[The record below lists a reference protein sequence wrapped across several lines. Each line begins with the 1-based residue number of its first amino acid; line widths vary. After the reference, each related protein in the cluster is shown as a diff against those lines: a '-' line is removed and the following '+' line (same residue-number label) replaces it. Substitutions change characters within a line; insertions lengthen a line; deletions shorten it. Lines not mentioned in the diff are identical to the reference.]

1 MKVKLINISIN
12 SGISDSLINKVSIGN
27 KIAFDELYEKTK
39 KIVFGIALSIT
50 KSPSDADDITQEV
63 YIKILEKSE
72 SYINNGKPLAW
83 IYAIARN
90 QSISLIRKD
99 KKTDEVDRLEDDIRF
114 SSIDNE
120 IDKLILKSALEIL
133 SGLELQ
139 IVMLHNSGLKHKEI
153 ANMLDIPLSTI
164 LSKYNRS
171 LIKMRKF
178 LENK

>member
-1 MKVKLINISIN
+1 MGLINLSLN

-27 KIAFDELYEKTK
+27 KKAFDELYEKTK
-39 KIVFGIALSIT
+39 KIVFSISLSIT
-50 KSPSDADDITQEV
+50 KSPSDAEDITQEV
-63 YIKILEKSE
+63 YIKILEKPG
-72 SYINNGKPLAW
+72 SYQSNGKPLAW

-90 QSISLIRKD
+90 QSISLIRKN
-99 KKTDEVDRLEDDIRF
+99 KNTDEVDRLEDDIRF
-114 SSIDNE
+114 SSVDNG

-133 SGLELQ
+133 SEEELQ

-153 ANMLDIPLSTI
+153 ASMLDKQLSTI

>member
-1 MKVKLINISIN
+1 MGLINLSIN
-12 SGISDSLINKVSIGN
+12 SRISDSLINKVSIGN
-27 KIAFDELYEKTK
+27 KKAFDELYEKTK
-39 KIVFGIALSIT
+39 KVVFGIALSIT
-50 KSPSDADDITQEV
+50 KSPSDAEDIQQEV
-63 YIKILEKSE
+63 YIKILEKSGAYQ
-72 SYINNGKPLAW
+72 SNGKPLAW

-90 QSISLIRKD
+90 QSISLIRKN
-99 KKTDEVDRLEDDIRF
+99 KKTDEIDRLEDDVRF
-114 SSIDNE
+114 SIIENN

-133 SGLELQ
+133 SEEELQ

-153 ANMLDIPLSTI
+153 AKMLDIQLSTI

>member
-1 MKVKLINISIN
+1 MKLINLSIN
-12 SGISDSLINKVSIGN
+12 SGINDSLINKIAKGN
-27 KIAFDELYEKTK
+27 AKAFDELYEKTK

-50 KSPSDADDITQEV
+50 KSPSDSEDITQEV
-63 YIKILEKSE
+63 YIKILEKSKL
-72 SYINNGKPLAW
+72 YQNNNKPLAW

-90 QSISLIRKD
+90 QSISLIRKN

-114 SSIDNE
+114 SSVDNE

-133 SGLELQ
+133 SEEELQ

-153 ANMLDIPLSTI
+153 AKMLDIPLSTI

-171 LIKMRKF
+171 LMKMRKF